1 MDDMAKL
8 IAVKADKSLYDNKFV
23 DMLQQISKSNEM
35 LADLTSDFSKNR

>member
-1 MDDMAKL
+1 MDEMAKL
-8 IAVKADKSLYDNKFV
+8 IAGKADKSLYDNKFV